1 MRKPETS
8 VRYAERFRLLSR
20 MAARE
25 VMQDV
30 DSPIS
35 LAALVRWLSDR
46 RAMLRSASWRQ
57 YRCAIDHHCKT
68 VLELDEGTRKELL
81 KSLYDESDPET
92 IAARKALPPAT
103 SSHVLKRLLD
113 SDWDKLLD
121 SLKRGL
127 AGNSAYDAPLLA
139 YLEAGR
145 ASGLRPCE
153 WARVRLVTF
162 PGAAVSVLVVKNAKE
177 DEVRAHGDFRRLVF
191 AHETC
196 GASLMAIR
204 RWLAIVDSSLA
215 GTVGSDRAAIWEKFY
230 NALGDRLYY
239 VSRRIW
245 NRKKHPA
252 LYTTRHMFA
261 AAAKAVFAPDEVAAV
276 MGHKLDT
283 TATQHYA
290 RPPRGQRRMPHV
302 ELPTAHPRD
311 LGRVVH
317 SRKFDPEALKSLLKG
332 SSLER

>member
-1 MRKPETS
+1 
-8 VRYAERFRLLSR
+8 
-20 MAARE
+20 
-25 VMQDV
+25 MQDA
-30 DSPIS
+30 DAPIT
-35 LAALVRWLSDR
+35 LEAIVRWLSDR
-46 RAMLRSASWRQ
+46 RAMLRNASWRQ

-68 VLELDEGTRKELL
+68 VLDLDEETRKDLL
-81 KSLYDESDPET
+81 KSLYGKSDPET
-92 IAARKALPPAT
+92 IAARKGLPPAT
-103 SSHVLKRLLD
+103 SSHVLKRLLE
-113 SDWDKLLD
+113 SDWKKLLD
-121 SLKRGL
+121 CLRQGL
-127 AGNSAYDAPLLA
+127 AGNSVYDAPLLA

-204 RWLAIVDSSLA
+204 LWLAIVDSCLA

-245 NRKKHPA
+245 NRKRHPA

-261 AAAKAVFAPDEVAAV
+261 AAAKAVFAPDEVAAL

-302 ELPTAHPRD
+302 ELPMAHPRD
-311 LGRVVH
+311 RGRVVH
-317 SRKFDPEALKSLLKG
+317 SLKFDPEALKCLLKS

>member
-1 MRKPETS
+1 MTTPETS
-8 VRYAERFRLLSR
+8 VRYAERFRLLSC

-25 VMQDV
+25 VMQDA
-30 DSPIS
+30 DAPI
-35 LAALVRWLSDR
+35 ALEAIVRWLSDR
-46 RAMLRSASWRQ
+46 RASLRSASWRQ

-68 VLELDEGTRKELL
+68 ALDLDEETRKDLL
-81 KSLYDESDPET
+81 KSLYGKSDPET
-92 IAARKALPPAT
+92 IAARKALSPAT

-113 SDWDKLLD
+113 SEWDKLLD

-127 AGNSAYDAPLLA
+127 AGNSVYDTPLLT

-145 ASGLRPCE
+145 ATGLRPCE

-215 GTVGSDRAAIWEKFY
+215 GTVGGDRAPYGKNFTMRSAIGSIVSAAESGIEKSTPRSIRR
-230 NALGDRLYY
+230 GTC
-239 VSRRIW
+239 SRR
-245 NRKKHPA
+245 P
-252 LYTTRHMFA
+252 
-261 AAAKAVFAPDEVAAV
+261 
-276 MGHKLDT
+276 
-283 TATQHYA
+283 
-290 RPPRGQRRMPHV
+290 QRRYSLPTRSPRSWGISSIRQQPNITLGRRAVNVECRTLSFRRRIHATLV
-302 ELPTAHPRD
+302 ELCIPLNSIQKRLRA
-311 LGRVVH
+311 
-317 SRKFDPEALKSLLKG
+317 F
-332 SSLER
+332 